1 MGGLFF
7 LKSVHIVFLQE
18 GLVMPCSFY
27 ITSMVETLWLGAAAI
42 FKLIIFWISQVF
54 DSKRGD
60 SGIYTLT
67 VKNSWGTDKGT
78 AKVTVLGKI
87 IHRIQRRDAKQ
98 STKK

>member
-1 MGGLFF
+1 
-7 LKSVHIVFLQE
+7 
-18 GLVMPCSFY
+18 
-27 ITSMVETLWLGAAAI
+27 MVETLWFGAAAI

-87 IHRIQRRDAKQ
+87 IHSHPQNSEKGCKTVDEEIE
-98 STKK
+98 SIEMNEV